1 LAFYEDKR
9 EHYGGA
15 LVLFKRNLA
24 VAVPNAKT
32 HRRANW
38 YMRLKIGGRKGYV
51 TRSTKLTIYEDA
63 YEFAKSELLRLQQ
76 AAKLG
81 HSLDEHTFE
90 QHWRDWFERNVK
102 NGTWTASRQYWH
114 DKYAERYFKQYFK
127 HKDGTSMLLNDIT
140 PSVASGYWDWRI
152 GFWDSAE
159 GKALQKHNP
168 KRRGAKTRGT
178 NNARKAP
185 ATKTLLMEKS
195 ALNQIFFDAF
205 ERGRL
210 QQVFKMRA
218 PAKNRT
224 PTRRAG
230 FDAEEYTTL
239 TRYLRSY
246 RDCVGVFADKRL
258 NAWHKM
264 QRQQMYYFV
273 LFLANSGLRVGE
285 AREMLWM
292 AATA

>member
-1 LAFYEDKR
+1 
-9 EHYGGA
+9 
-15 LVLFKRNLA
+15 
-24 VAVPNAKT
+24 
-32 HRRANW
+32 
-38 YMRLKIGGRKGYV
+38 M
-51 TRSTKLTIYEDA
+51 
-63 YEFAKSELLRLQQ
+63 LRLQQ

-81 HSLDEHTFE
+81 YSLDEYTFE

-102 NGTWTASRQYWH
+102 NGTWTDSRQYWH
-114 DKYAERYFKQYFK
+114 EKYAERYFKPYFK

-159 GKALQKHNP
+159 GKALQKYNA

-178 NNARKAP
+178 NNARKTP
-185 ATKTLLMEKS
+185 ATKTLLMEQS
-195 ALNQIFFDAF
+195 ALNQIFYDAF

-210 QQVFKMRA
+210 QQVFKLKA

-230 FDAEEYTTL
+230 FDAEEYATL

-273 LFLANSGLRVGE
+273 LFLANS
-285 AREMLWM
+285 
-292 AATA
+292 